1 MEPPSNASS
10 ALTLF
15 ILVLCMYEYGMSLS
29 LSDSIH
35 RHQHASLYLLV
46 DAVVFELQSSHG
58 FIMRQVLL

>member
-1 MEPPSNASS
+1 
-10 ALTLF
+10 
-15 ILVLCMYEYGMSLS
+15 MSLS
-29 LSDSIH
+29 LGQH